1 MYEPWMALLL
11 LAFAGLLVAPI
22 GLFGTWLERRRAARG
37 PHNTPAE

>member
-11 LAFAGLLVAPI
+11 LAFAGLLVVPI
-22 GLFGTWLERRRAARG
+22 GLFVTWLEPRAARG